1 MGTVN
6 RFSSDPSTMANL
18 RLLCV
23 ILVLAVVCYEA
34 NAYTYW
40 DCANFSK
47 TLSCGHKHISIAN
60 VWYGRR
66 YKTVFFGAWSK
77 NSWKNGKCRNGA
89 RHYVDTNCHGKNK
102 CHITGKLAMGVKP
115 GHKPD
120 YFGCYK
126 IYASCV
132 EIRYYCK

>member
-1 MGTVN
+1 
-6 RFSSDPSTMANL
+6 MANL
-18 RLLCV
+18 RLLCA

-66 YKTVFFGAWSK
+66 YKTVFFAMWSK
-77 NSWKNGKCRNGA
+77 NSWKNGKCRNAQGTTWIPTVTA
-89 RHYVDTNCHGKNK
+89 KTSVTSQGSWPWGSSQATSLTTSDATKSMRPAWRFAT
-102 CHITGKLAMGVKP
+102 I
-115 GHKPD
+115 
-120 YFGCYK
+120 
-126 IYASCV
+126 AS
-132 EIRYYCK
+132 EKT